1 LCFGW
6 FKSGILEIKKNFNSG
21 DNVKLFNFSKFKKLN
36 IKDRDGIV
44 DPYINIGNIIKES
57 RVKKNLSIEDLS
69 YLSKI
74 RISTIFGIEN
84 NVKELIPP
92 YPFTRSILLKLEEC
106 LSLEKFKL
114 INLIQKDYIPTNKKR
129 KRNFTFTKID
139 LFNSWQG
146 SFIYLFLIIFSIFVL
161 NSYYLNNR
169 IIEFK
174 YIEKRSS

>member
-1 LCFGW
+1 M
-6 FKSGILEIKKNFNSG
+6 
-21 DNVKLFNFSKFKKLN
+21 KLFNFQQFEKLKIKK
-36 IKDRDGIV
+36 KRDNIV

-69 YLSKI
+69 FRSKI
-74 RISTIFGIEN
+74 PISTILGIEN

-106 LSLEKFKL
+106 LSLEKFQLIKL
-114 INLIQKDYIPTNKKR
+114 IKKDYIPTTKIKKI
-129 KRNFTFTKID
+129 FTFTKID

-146 SFIYLFLIIFSIFVL
+146 NFIYLFLLIISIFVL

-169 IIEFK
+169 VIEFR
-174 YIEKRSS
+174 YIEKTSINF

>member
-1 LCFGW
+1 M
-6 FKSGILEIKKNFNSG
+6 
-21 DNVKLFNFSKFKKLN
+21 KLFNFKKFEKLKPKKKN
-36 IKDRDGIV
+36 DGAL

-57 RVKKNLSIEDLS
+57 RGKKNLSIEDLS
-69 YLSKI
+69 LLSKI
-74 RISTIFGIEN
+74 PISTIFGIEN

-106 LSLEKFKL
+106 LSLEKLKL
-114 INLIQKDYIPTNKKR
+114 IKLIQKEYTPTNKR
-129 KRNFTFTKID
+129 IKRNFTFTKID

-169 IIEFK
+169 VIEFK
-174 YIEKRSS
+174 YIEKKSS

>member
-1 LCFGW
+1 VNLFYFQK
-6 FKSGILEIKKNFNSG
+6 FKGFKIKKNS
-21 DNVKLFNFSKFKKLN
+21 DS
-36 IKDRDGIV
+36 IE

-69 YLSKI
+69 FLSKI
-74 RISTIFGIEN
+74 PISTISGIEN

-106 LSLEKFKL
+106 LSLEKLILIKL
-114 INLIQKDYIPTNKKR
+114 IQNESISTDKRVKK
-129 KRNFTFTKID
+129 NFTFTKID
-139 LFNSWQG
+139 LFSSWQG
-146 SFIYLFLIIFSIFVL
+146 SFIYLFIIIISIFVL

-174 YIEKRSS
+174 YIEKTSS

>member
-1 LCFGW
+1 M
-6 FKSGILEIKKNFNSG
+6 
-21 DNVKLFNFSKFKKLN
+21 KLFNFKKFEKFK
-36 IKDRDGIV
+36 IKNNRVTTV
-44 DPYINIGNIIKES
+44 DPYINIGNIIKDS

-69 YLSKI
+69 FLSKI
-74 RISTIFGIEN
+74 PISTILGLEN

-106 LSLEKFKL
+106 LSLENLKL
-114 INLIQKDYIPTNKKR
+114 IKLMQKEYIPTNKII

-146 SFIYLFLIIFSIFVL
+146 SFIYLFIIIISIFVL

-174 YIEKRSS
+174 YIEKKSS